1 MPSLLNLK
9 YSFLSLKQNKFTLF
23 INIFGFS
30 VSLAFV
36 IMIGMYV
43 QKEYSVD
50 DFHKDKERVFMME
63 IPSDKLVIFPDGL
76 MDALLLDFPQIEK
89 GARVL
94 TTPDVISIPDKEK
107 LNMPIMIADK

>member
-1 MPSLLNLK
+1 
-9 YSFLSLKQNKFTLF
+9 
-23 INIFGFS
+23 
-30 VSLAFV
+30 
-36 IMIGMYV
+36 MIGLYV